1 MHYFHQYKSD
11 LNTTQITDLSARF
24 EHLHTVSELCRLLGV
39 TEQVLQK
46 QIAKPEYHS
55 FHIPKPGGQKRLIQ
69 EPAAEIKAIQQSLN
83 RYLQSVYYTIKP
95 MSAHGFI
102 ICPNDDPRPRN
113 IYTNALQH
121 CKNEWFLNIDL
132 KDFFHTISL
141 THLKNLF
148 RSTFFF
154 DTALT
159 KTITH
164 LTTWQGRLP
173 MGAPSSPVLSNL
185 VCIYLDFQ
193 MEKLAEGA
201 GATYTRYADDITF
214 SFPDHPPSCFLEQVR
229 RIILYHSFTV
239 NEQKVRLQNRMEL
252 PEVTGLVIGKG
263 PLPTLSPAW
272 LKRLKQEIK
281 VLRWFM
287 SEAVRERGLFHAYA
301 FDRFRQSVQGQVA
314 FVGFVQGKDSREY
327 RKLMV
332 KVGQ

>member
-1 MHYFHQYKSD
+1 MHYYHSFKSD
-11 LNTTQITDLSARF
+11 LNTRQLADMSARF
-24 EHLHTVSELCRLLGV
+24 EGLNTVVDLCKLLGI
-39 TEQVLQK
+39 TEQTLQK
-46 QIAKPEYHS
+46 HIEKPEYRT
-55 FHIPKPGGQKRLIQ
+55 FHIPKPGGQKRMIQ
-69 EPAAEIKAIQQSLN
+69 EPGTALKAIQQTLN
-83 RYLQSVYYTIKP
+83 RYLQAVYYGIRPATV
-95 MSAHGFI
+95 HGFI
-102 ICPNDDPRPRN
+102 ICPTDDPRPRN

-121 CKNEWFLNIDL
+121 TKSEWFLNIDL
-132 KDFFHTISL
+132 KDFFHSISV

-148 RSTFFF
+148 RHTFFF
-154 DTALT
+154 SPELT
-159 KTITH
+159 KALVA

-193 MEKLAEGA
+193 MEKLAENT
-201 GATYTRYADDITF
+201 GATYTRYADDMTF
-214 SFPDHPPSCFLEQVR
+214 SFPSPPPDDMTDQVHRVVLFHSFALNTQKLRLQTRLEQ
-229 RIILYHSFTV
+229 
-239 NEQKVRLQNRMEL
+239 
-252 PEVTGLVIGKG
+252 PEITGLVIGKG
-263 PLPTLSPAW
+263 KLPIISPAW

-332 KVGQ
+332 KVGG